1 MQSFDA
7 LIRERVAQGCSME
20 EIAKE
25 INKIMNAVEQE
36 EKEKEKKRKASYAA
50 RKIEE
55 CGIRFTDKF
64 DAHEYG
70 GADFNMDDAVDFVI
84 YALGNPEWK
93 EGSMTAFEQAVR
105 LYLTMSLTLAE
116 KGPEAALKN
125 VLALCFRDLNTK
137 EEIESN
143 KSTKDTDADVI
154 KAFLNTLF

>member
-1 MQSFDA
+1 MQNFDT
-7 LIRERVAQGCSME
+7 LIREKAAQGCSMD

-25 INKIMNAVEQE
+25 INKVMNAVEQE
-36 EKEKEKKRKASYAA
+36 EKEKKRKASYAA

-64 DAHEYG
+64 DAHNYG
-70 GADFNMDDAVDFVI
+70 DADFNMNDAVDFVI

-93 EGSMTAFEQAVR
+93 EESMTAFEQAVR
-105 LYLTMSLTLAE
+105 LYLTMSLTFAE

-137 EEIESN
+137 EETESN
-143 KSTKDTDADVI
+143 KNTKDTDADII
-154 KAFLNTLF
+154 KAFLNTLFE